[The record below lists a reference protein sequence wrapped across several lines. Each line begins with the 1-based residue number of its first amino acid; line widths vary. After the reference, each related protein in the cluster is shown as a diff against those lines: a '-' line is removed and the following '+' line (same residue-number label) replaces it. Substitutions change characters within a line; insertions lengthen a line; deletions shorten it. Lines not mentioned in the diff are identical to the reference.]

1 MDAKGLEWELDQCEP
16 RGVRT
21 HCGEGD
27 QGAAR
32 GTSGALGLIPEEM
45 EATGVC

>member
-1 MDAKGLEWELDQCEP
+1 MDAKGLEWELDQCEL
-16 RGVRT
+16 RGIRT

-32 GTSGALGLIPEEM
+32 GTSRALDLIPEEM
-45 EATGVC
+45 EGTGMY